1 MKKLFATLA
10 SVLMVAV
17 LAVSMAACSQGERI
31 RVLDIPLSGERYGF
45 TVSQNDAEL
54 MTAVNSLI
62 EDLCGSAPFDS
73 NDPENDHGAVG
84 VQYDLD
90 GDGTEETVTFATL
103 YAAIQEDAAV
113 DGEEKLSVKDV
124 YTDIPSGKTEEDC
137 LIVATNAQFKP
148 FEYKIGNGL
157 GGIDMHIA
165 KMLANQLGNKTLVVK
180 DMEFD
185 VVIQNVGTGQ
195 ADIGMAGLTISEGR
209 AESVNFSDPY
219 FETSQSL
226 AVLESDTTFDG
237 CTTREDV
244 EEVLAGLQGAV
255 AGAANGQ
262 TGYWYL
268 VGSADFAFDGF
279 SNVETKSYT
288 SLDLALQD
296 LSNGKVDFVIG
307 DKDPVTSISAEING
321 RIPVEE

>member
-1 MKKLFATLA
+1 MKKLLATIVSA
-10 SVLMVAV
+10 LMVAV

-31 RVLDIPLSGERYGF
+31 RVLDIPLSGEKYGY
-45 TVSQNDAEL
+45 TVSQSDQTL
-54 MTAVNSLI
+54 MTAVNTLI

-73 NDPENDHGAVG
+73 NDPENDHDAVG
-84 VQYDLD
+84 VQYDLN
-90 GDGTEETVTFATL
+90 GDDEKETVTFATL

-124 YTDIPSGKTEEDC
+124 YTDIPSGKTEDDC

-148 FEYKIGNGL
+148 FEYKIGNGF

-165 KMLANQLGNKTLVVK
+165 KMLAEKLGKTLVVK
-180 DMEFD
+180 DMEFE
-185 VVIQNVGTGQ
+185 VVIQNVGAGQ

-209 AESVNFSDPY
+209 ADSVNFSDPY

-226 AVLESDTTFDG
+226 AVLESDATFDG

-279 SNVETKSYT
+279 SNIETKPYT

-296 LSNGKVDFVIG
+296 LSNGKVDFVVG

>member
-1 MKKLFATLA
+1 MKKLLATIVSA
-10 SVLMVAV
+10 LMVAA
-17 LAVSMAACSQGERI
+17 LAVSMAACAQSERI
-31 RVLDIPLSGERYGF
+31 RVLDIPLSGEQYGY
-45 TVSQNDAEL
+45 TVSQSDANL
-54 MTAVNSLI
+54 MTAVNTLI
-62 EDLCGSAPFDS
+62 EDLCGDAPFDS
-73 NDPENDHGAVG
+73 NDPENDHNAVG
-84 VQYDLD
+84 VQYDLN
-90 GDGTEETVTFATL
+90 GDGTAETVTFATL
-103 YAAIQEDAAV
+103 YATIQEDAAV

-124 YTDIPSGKTEEDC
+124 YTDIPSGKTEDEC

-148 FEYKIGNGL
+148 FEYKIGNGF
-157 GGIDMHIA
+157 GGIDMHVA
-165 KMLANQLGNKTLVVK
+165 KMLAEKLGKTLVVK

-195 ADIGMAGLTISEGR
+195 ADIGMAGLTISTGR

-226 AVLESDTTFDG
+226 AVLESDTTFAG

-268 VGSADFAFDGF
+268 VGSKDFAFSGF
-279 SNVETKSYT
+279 SNIETKSYT

-296 LSNGKVDFVIG
+296 LSNGKVDFVVG

>member
-1 MKKLFATLA
+1 MKKMLAMLA

-148 FEYKIGNGL
+148 FEYKIGNGF

-185 VVIQNVGTGQ
+185 VVIQ
-195 ADIGMAGLTISEGR
+195 I
-209 AESVNFSDPY
+209 
-219 FETSQSL
+219 
-226 AVLESDTTFDG
+226 
-237 CTTREDV
+237 
-244 EEVLAGLQGAV
+244 
-255 AGAANGQ
+255 
-262 TGYWYL
+262 
-268 VGSADFAFDGF
+268 
-279 SNVETKSYT
+279 
-288 SLDLALQD
+288 
-296 LSNGKVDFVIG
+296 LS
-307 DKDPVTSISAEING
+307 
-321 RIPVEE
+321 